1 MLSVKESADMLGVTP
16 ARVRALIAQ
25 KALSAQKVGRSWV
38 IKEEDILDRLSRHP
52 KAGRPVRT
60 TIAASG
66 VLSSSVEC
74 NEALHDAYVACRD
87 AFRFRPTFEQL
98 QQASDSEEAAFYVA
112 VADFFL
118 QQRQRNLV
126 AQGAY

>member
-25 KALSAQKVGRSWV
+25 KALPAQKVGRSWV

-60 TIAASG
+60 TIAA
-66 VLSSSVEC
+66 
-74 NEALHDAYVACRD
+74 
-87 AFRFRPTFEQL
+87 
-98 QQASDSEEAAFYVA
+98 FYVA

>member
-25 KALSAQKVGRSWV
+25 KALPAQKVGRSWV

-74 NEALHDAYVACRD
+74 NEALLDAYVACRD
-87 AFRFRPTFEQL
+87 AFWFRPTFEQL